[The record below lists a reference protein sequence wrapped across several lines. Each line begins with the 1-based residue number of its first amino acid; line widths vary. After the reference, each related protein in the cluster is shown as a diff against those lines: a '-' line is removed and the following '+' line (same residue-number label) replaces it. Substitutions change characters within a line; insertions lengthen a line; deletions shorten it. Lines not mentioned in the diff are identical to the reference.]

1 MKNLVKNLLVG
12 ILFFSCS
19 TGEENNS
26 PNDEITNLKFLTSVV
41 DSEFQDQHGEYYY
54 PDTILYENG
63 KPKSAIFYQVSGL
76 KYQFEYGSNGK
87 VSTVYSLG
95 SQNIEDLNDDISA
108 VGSHFGKIEY
118 TYDSNDRFTRLD
130 SYEYDGENYNLVL
143 YQTFDYDDQNRVYR
157 FTEANYYQD
166 FPDVIIATGFD
177 ENGNVISDS
186 DGYIYEFDDSP
197 NPLYILFK
205 EFGIINIETGTALEY
220 GIDFL
225 HKNNLV
231 RVTDENGEIIY
242 SVHYTY
248 DEDNYPITADQSGS
262 FSIEYYSY

>member
-1 MKNLVKNLLVG
+1 MKSLVKSLLVG

-19 TGEENNS
+19 AAEENNS
-26 PNDEITNLKFLTSVV
+26 PNDEIINLKFLTSVI
-41 DSEFQDQHGEYYY
+41 DSGLQAQVGEYYY

-87 VSTVYSLG
+87 VSTAYSLG
-95 SQNIEDLNDDISA
+95 SQNIEDLSDDIST
-108 VGSHFGKIEY
+108 VGSHYRKIEY
-118 TYDSNDRFTRLD
+118 TYDSNDRFIRLD
-130 SYEYDGENYNLVL
+130 SYVYEGENYYFER
-143 YQTFDYDDQNRVYR
+143 YQKFDYDDQNRVYR
-157 FTEANYYQD
+157 FTEANYYEEV
-166 FPDVIIATGFD
+166 PDVIIATGFD

-186 DGYIYEFDDSP
+186 DGYTYEFDDSP

-205 EFGIINIETGTALEY
+205 EFGITNIETGTSLEY

-231 RVTDENGEIIY
+231 RVTNIDDEIIY

-248 DEDNYPITADQSGS
+248 DEDNYPITADPSDS